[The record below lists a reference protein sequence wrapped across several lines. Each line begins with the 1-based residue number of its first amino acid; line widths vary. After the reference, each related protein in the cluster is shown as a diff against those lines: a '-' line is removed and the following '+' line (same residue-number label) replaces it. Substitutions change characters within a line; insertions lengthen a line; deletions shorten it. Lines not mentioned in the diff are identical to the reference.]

1 MANLD
6 KSDVIFSLCSMR
18 HFSTYDAKNSQK
30 LSLIVIFI
38 YCSQAT
44 KTIKSKKILLQSYMI
59 AKIISMV
66 KSGVLQKV

>member
-1 MANLD
+1 
-6 KSDVIFSLCSMR
+6 MR
-18 HFSTYDAKNSQK
+18 HLNTYNEKNIQK

-38 YCSQAT
+38 YSSQAT

-59 AKIISMV
+59 TKIISMV